1 MLPEGGNPLVYLSQ
15 RVEEKKKVEEKRKW
29 KKNIQFEM
37 YVDLRE
43 YIKKCH
49 SENPIDFVSNV
60 YIFYY
65 LSGRFP
71 DASMRDC
78 CTVVEALRKH
88 YMSSLFDDDELPF
101 S

>member
-1 MLPEGGNPLVYLSQ
+1 ME
-15 RVEEKKKVEEKRKW
+15 
-29 KKNIQFEM
+29 KNIQFEM

-43 YIKKCH
+43 YVKKCH
-49 SENPIDFVSNV
+49 SENPIDFVTNV

-71 DASMRDC
+71 GASMRDC

-88 YMSSLFDDDELPF
+88 YVSEFVVDDDLSCDDDELPF
-101 S
+101 E

>member
-1 MLPEGGNPLVYLSQ
+1 ME
-15 RVEEKKKVEEKRKW
+15 
-29 KKNIQFEM
+29 KNIQFEM

-49 SENPIDFVSNV
+49 SENPIDFVTNV

-71 DASMRDC
+71 DASMHDC
-78 CTVVEALRKH
+78 CIVVETLRH
-88 YMSSLFDDDELPF
+88 HCMPSLFDDDELPF
-101 S
+101 N